1 MSQGIDSQR
10 RRFVLAAIGLAAL
23 PALAAFHTVPA
34 WAQPAESGLF
44 VLLVDV
50 VEPSRFEEFLPAH
63 SAWLDDKF
71 KKGVFITSGGLGD
84 ARALAMFHA
93 ADQAA
98 AEALMADEPL
108 YTNGVAKHEVLQFT
122 PRFIN
127 AAFAPVA
134 SFASAAETTVFER
147 PLPDALLFALLVDI
161 ADPVKFEELLPVH
174 VPWLEQKYKQGVFVG
189 SGSLGDKRALAL
201 FKAAS
206 LADAE
211 ALMADE
217 PLNAGGAVVHQVL
230 QFNPRYHSPALAGV
244 VIGSQSVEVAPLP

>member
-1 MSQGIDSQR
+1 M
-10 RRFVLAAIGLAAL
+10 AAIGLAAL
-23 PALAAFHTVPA
+23 PTLAAFHTVPA
-34 WAQPAESGLF
+34 AAQPAESGLF

-50 VEPSRFEEFLPAH
+50 VDPSRFEELLPAH
-63 SAWLDDKF
+63 SAWLHAKF
-71 KKGVFITSGGLGD
+71 EQGIFITSGGLGD

-93 ADQAA
+93 PNQAA

-108 YTNGVAKHEVLQFT
+108 YSNGVAKHEVLQFT

-134 SFASAAETTVFER
+134 GFASAAETTVFES
-147 PLPDALLFALLVDI
+147 PLPAEGLFALLVDF

-174 VPWLEQKYKQGVFVG
+174 VPWLEQKYEQGVFVA

-230 QFNPRYHSPALAGV
+230 QFNPRFHSPALAAV
-244 VIGSQSVEVAPLP
+244 VTGGQSTELAPLT